1 MYIIR
6 RVTLNIRFKE
16 FQSQPNSQGKKEK
29 KKRKRK
35 TERAAAK
42 TK

>member
-1 MYIIR
+1 MI
-6 RVTLNIRFKE
+6 
-16 FQSQPNSQGKKEK
+16 QGVPKPTKFAGLK
-29 KKRKRK
+29 KKKKKKRK